1 MSQYTDD
8 RIMPLL
14 SWWQTK
20 MLAMLRKKSIGLHCV
35 LQGCASILLARF
47 FWEDRFHGLRF
58 APTHGKLLSPLRGF
72 IWLFVR
78 FRCLV
83 LRYGKHCIVLRKS
96 WGKLFIP
103 YVFSF
108 ASKRLS
114 RLATGEVAA

>member
-58 APTHGKLLSPLRGF
+58 APPMASFCRRFAALFGCLLGF
-72 IWLFVR
+72 DVSITIWQP
-78 FRCLV
+78 LV
-83 LRYGKHCIVLRKS
+83 LFCGNRGANYSYLTFFVCLEEA
-96 WGKLFIP
+96 FE
-103 YVFSF
+103 
-108 ASKRLS
+108 ASH
-114 RLATGEVAA
+114 G